1 MAVGVVATVTAVL
14 IWPALAGAGSSSGDR
29 SRLTGAAVGTF
40 ASRLAVDSLLGPG
53 PLAGPP
59 ETGDRGAETIA
70 VAALH
75 LPIVDPPTTTTTTA
89 AATTTTTTTTTTQ
102 PTGAVPDPTAAGLPA
117 VPGAAAWARL
127 RACESG
133 DDYQRNTGNGYYG
146 AYQFAQSTWTA
157 LGEPGRPDLAPPA
170 VQDQAAQKLWDLRGW
185 EPWPA
190 CSRKLG
196 L

>member
-1 MAVGVVATVTAVL
+1 MVATIIVVL
-14 IWPALAGAGSSSGDR
+14 SWPALAGAGSSSPDGSR
-29 SRLTGAAVGTF
+29 SAGAAVGTF
-40 ASRLAVDSLLGPG
+40 AARLALDSLLGPG

-59 ETGDRGAETIA
+59 ETGGSGAATIA

-75 LPIVDPPTTTTTTA
+75 LPPVDPPTTTTTATP
-89 AATTTTTTTTTTQ
+89 TTTTSTSTTTTTQ
-102 PTGAVPDPTAAGLPA
+102 PTGTVPDPTAAGLPA

-127 RACESG
+127 RECESG

-157 LGEPGRPDLAPPA
+157 LGESGRPDLAPPA